1 MFANMKQAYIFITK
15 TNIKKSLLTLF
26 DINKI
31 EVSTKCD
38 FYVSK
43 KASEAFNVYFSNKLR
58 LEQKL
63 YYCRPGLITREIK
76 MRDKFLTQQLL
87 A

>member
-31 EVSTKCD
+31 GVSMKCD
-38 FYVSK
+38 FYVNK
-43 KASEAFNVYFSNKLR
+43 KASEAFNVILVTNYGLNKNFTIAD
-58 LEQKL
+58 Q
-63 YYCRPGLITREIK
+63 G
-76 MRDKFLTQQLL
+76 
-87 A
+87 